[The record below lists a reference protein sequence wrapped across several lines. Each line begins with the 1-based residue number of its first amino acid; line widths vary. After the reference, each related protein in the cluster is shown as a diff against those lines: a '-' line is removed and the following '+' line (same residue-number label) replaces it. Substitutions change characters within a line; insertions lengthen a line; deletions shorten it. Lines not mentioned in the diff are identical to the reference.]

1 MIKKMDNKKQLLVDV
16 ITLQILPQVLKQA
29 IENPNAPLKIRGVI
43 QRANAKNH
51 NGRIYPLNIL
61 KRQVEK
67 YQQAIREYRAT
78 GQLDHPQSQIVSLK
92 NVSHRITEAHWQGE
106 QLVGTLQILPTPNG
120 NIAKNLILA
129 GIKLGISSRGLGS
142 VRRVDDYDMVQD
154 DFQLISFDLVAE
166 PSTKGA
172 YLHAVNQSIQQKQD
186 KYSKINGLISQI
198 LGGL

>member
-1 MIKKMDNKKQLLVDV
+1 MENNRQLLVDV
-16 ITLQILPQVLKQA
+16 ITLQIKPEILKEA
-29 IENPNAPLKIRGVI
+29 NENPNAPLKIRGVI

-51 NGRIYPLNIL
+51 NGRIYPLQIL
-61 KRQVEK
+61 KRQVQK

-78 GQLDHPQSQIVSLK
+78 GQLDHPESEIVSLK
-92 NVSHRITEAHWQGE
+92 NVSHRITEAHWQGQE
-106 QLVGTLQILPTPNG
+106 LVGTIQILPTPNG

-142 VRRVDDYDMVQD
+142 VKRVDDYDLVED

-172 YLHAVNQSIQQKQD
+172 YLHAVNQSVQRTQD
-186 KYSKINGLISQI
+186 KYTKINGLISQI
-198 LGGL
+198 LGSI

>member
-1 MIKKMDNKKQLLVDV
+1 MENNRQLLVDV
-16 ITLQILPQVLKQA
+16 ITLQIKPEILKEA
-29 IENPNAPLKIRGVI
+29 NENPNAPLKIRGVI

-51 NGRIYPLNIL
+51 NGRIYPLQIL
-61 KRQVEK
+61 KRQVQK

-78 GQLDHPQSQIVSLK
+78 GQLDHPESEIVSLK
-92 NVSHRITEAHWQGE
+92 NVSHRITEAHWQGQE
-106 QLVGTLQILPTPNG
+106 LVGTIQILPTPNG

-142 VRRVDDYDMVQD
+142 VKRVDDYDLVED

-172 YLHAVNQSIQQKQD
+172 YLHAVNQSIHRTQD

-198 LGGL
+198 LGSI